1 MAIPQVSAQQQ
12 LRATAAVA
20 ALRKNSVPASTTTAG
35 SRHADDVRISDAA
48 RSLAAAHNAVANAV
62 DVRED
67 RISALKA
74 AIADGSYSIDSRA
87 LARGM
92 AKALT
97 R

>member
-1 MAIPQVSAQQQ
+1 MAISKVSAQEQ
-12 LRATAAVA
+12 LRALA
-20 ALRKNSVPASTTTAG
+20 ALRSNAATASTTAATTRQPDAV
-35 SRHADDVRISDAA
+35 SISDAA
-48 RSLAAAHNAVANAV
+48 RSMASARAAVSAAP

-74 AIADGSYSIDSRA
+74 AIADGSYTVDSRT
-87 LARGM
+87 LARSM